1 MTSLLSTMIEQDK
14 MDRETS
20 NNPPTPNSRE
30 HKEEVST
37 DSTPRPSD
45 NADSDVHRNGN
56 TSDVA
61 LTAPL
66 PFLNPS
72 TVVSQVCLF
81 AFVFSC
87 VCVYFS
93 THERIL
99 VCVWT
104 HEG

>member
-14 MDRETS
+14 MDREIS
-20 NNPPTPNSRE
+20 HHPLSPDSRE

-37 DSTPRPSD
+37 NLTLTSSD

-66 PFLNPS
+66 PFLNPT
-72 TVVSQVCLF
+72 TVVSKVCLF
-81 AFVFSC
+81 AFVAVC
-87 VCVYFS
+87 VCLLHMMGYYYMC
-93 THERIL
+93 TLGIK
-99 VCVWT
+99 
-104 HEG
+104 